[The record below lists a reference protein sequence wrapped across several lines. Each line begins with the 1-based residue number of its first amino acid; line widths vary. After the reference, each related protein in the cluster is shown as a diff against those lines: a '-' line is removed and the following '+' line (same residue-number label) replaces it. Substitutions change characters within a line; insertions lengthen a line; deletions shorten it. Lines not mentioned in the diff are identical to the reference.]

1 MKSINSINIENIKGI
16 EKLTFSATI
25 NPYMPNFLVAPN
37 GFGKSSL
44 ATTFKSLNRDRLKV
58 EEKNYHKGNPELE
71 YLLEIEITNDDNS
84 KTTLT
89 ANKDKN
95 EISKIFDIEVIK
107 SLLKPEA
114 NYRKIQGNHIT
125 SPTIEVENIYIV
137 ENIPEKFELP
147 YQITKFR
154 NSISDNRQIWVDL
167 SGLLINPQF
176 LTRLSNLN
184 ILDKFDLVKHQK
196 FINDYK
202 IIVKNLSGKKD
213 EIINELNLHHLD
225 ILNNEF
231 VNQIVTLLERFQNK
245 SKAENILEAIQ
256 LIELYKS
263 NKNDF
268 YKLFN
273 YNQYRIQKERILTL
287 FNSFKAT
294 WKNIQPKEINIT
306 RKIKKKTVIV
316 QKNLG
321 IEFPKATDIS
331 NGERDVI
338 SFIGCLLK
346 TQSNFR
352 GKPTI
357 LIIDE
362 VFDYLDD
369 ANLLAVQF
377 YITKFIEFFQ
387 KREIQFFPMILTHLN
402 PYYFKNY
409 FFSKQKVHYLLSWK
423 GAVDR
428 GIENIVISRNNTKT
442 KTYEDTISSYFLH
455 FNPADFNIE
464 NDAKSEFTIQKLGNV
479 NEQLC
484 NSGEFKKSVLKYFD
498 NYVSG
503 KKNYDPISVCIACR
517 ILVEQN
523 IYNQLPAELQNDFL
537 ETHTTVAK
545 LDFARENTDIIIP
558 EIYYFLGTL
567 YNELLHIRK
576 NNDNSSPIYLKLNNI
591 TIKEMIKQLKNNN

>member
-1 MKSINSINIENIKGI
+1 MKSIDSINIENVKGI

-25 NPYMPNFLVAPN
+25 NPYMPNFFVAPN

-44 ATTFKSLNRDRLKV
+44 ATTFNSLNRDRLKL
-58 EEKNYHKGNPELE
+58 EEKNCHRGDTTLE
-71 YLLEIEITNDDNS
+71 SLLEIQITNDDNS
-84 KTTLT
+84 KTKLT

-95 EISKIFDIEVIK
+95 EISKIFDIEIIK

-114 NYRKIQGNHIT
+114 NYRNIQGKHIT
-125 SPTIEVENIYIV
+125 SPSIEVESIYII
-137 ENIPEKFELP
+137 ENIPDKYELP
-147 YQITKFR
+147 YQVSKFR
-154 NSISDNRQIWVDL
+154 NAISDNRQIWVDI
-167 SGLLINPQF
+167 SELLTNIKF
-176 LTRLSNLN
+176 LIKLSNLKV
-184 ILDKFDLVKHQK
+184 LEKFDLVKQQK
-196 FINDYK
+196 IIDDYK
-202 IIVKNLSGKKD
+202 TAVKSIIGKKE
-213 EIINELNLHHLD
+213 EIIAELNASHLE

-231 VNQIVTLLERFQNK
+231 FKSIVQLLEKIQTK
-245 SKAENILEAIQ
+245 STAENILEAIQ
-256 LIELYKS
+256 IIELYKS
-263 NKNDF
+263 NKDGF
-268 YKLFN
+268 HKLFN
-273 YNQYRIQKERILTL
+273 YKYYCVQRERILTL

-294 WKNIQPKEINIT
+294 WKGIQPKEINIVK
-306 RKIKKKTVIV
+306 KIKKKPVLV
-316 QKNLG
+316 QRNFG

-346 TQSNFR
+346 AQSNFR

-387 KREIQFFPMILTHLN
+387 NRKIEFFPIILTHLN

-428 GIENIVISRNNTKT
+428 GIENIVISRNNTKL
-442 KTYEDTISSYFLH
+442 KAYEDNISSYFLH
-455 FNPADFNIE
+455 FNPIDFNIE
-464 NDAKSEFTIQKLGNV
+464 TDAKSEFTIQKLGNAD
-479 NEQLC
+479 EQLC
-484 NSGEFKKSVLKYFD
+484 NSEVFKKSVFKYFD

-503 KKNYDPISVCIACR
+503 KRNYDPISVCIAAR
-517 ILVEQN
+517 ILVEQD
-523 IYNQLPAELQNDFL
+523 IYTQLPAGLQTDFL

-545 LDFARENTDIIIP
+545 LDFARENTDILIP

-591 TIKEMIKQLKNNN
+591 TIREMIKQLKK